1 MRCLAM
7 FPWLR
12 NSGICILVVTI
23 FLAPGPARAQSTE
36 SSNSATAKAV
46 GENPPAI
53 AKHADD
59 TALHLGPGD
68 LIEIAVYGIP
78 ELSQKAR
85 ISSSGDVYLPLI
97 DYVHI
102 GGLTPEEAQG
112 LIEKK
117 LSEGGFVRNP
127 HVTLMVNESASS
139 VVSVLGEVSRPG
151 IYPLLGERRLLDVVS
166 AAGGLTERAGR
177 TITITHRHD
186 QEHRETISLA
196 EELAQSKEGNVPVVA
211 GDTVVVSKAGVC
223 YVVGEVGKPS
233 GFIMDGDSLSVLK
246 AMAMAG
252 GPGRTASLNG
262 ATIVRRTSTGVEQ
275 IKVPLKKIMTSKVQ
289 DISMKPEDILFV
301 PTSGRKLFAQRTVET
316 AFQAAAA
323 VSLVAVRP

>member
-1 MRCLAM
+1 MRWLAM
-7 FPWLR
+7 LPWLR
-12 NSGICILVVTI
+12 NCGICILLLI
-23 FLAPGPARAQSTE
+23 FLASEPAYAQSTE
-36 SSNSATAKAV
+36 SDSGIAKATAD
-46 GENPPAI
+46 NPPAI
-53 AKHADD
+53 AKPADN
-59 TALHLGPGD
+59 AGLHLGPGD
-68 LIEIAVYGIP
+68 LIEVAVYGIP
-78 ELSQKAR
+78 ELSQKVR
-85 ISSSGDVYLPLI
+85 ISSSGDVYLPLV

-151 IYPLLGERRLLDVVS
+151 VYPMLGERRLLDVVS

-177 TITITHRHD
+177 TITITHRRD
-186 QEHRETISLA
+186 QEHRETITLA

-262 ATIVRRTSTGVEQ
+262 ATIVRRTPTGVEQ

-323 VSLVAVRP
+323 VSLVAIRP

>member
-1 MRCLAM
+1 M

-12 NSGICILVVTI
+12 NCGICILLLI
-23 FLAPGPARAQSTE
+23 FLASEPAYAQSAE
-36 SSNSATAKAV
+36 SSDSGTAKSTV
-46 GENPPAI
+46 DNPPAI
-53 AKHADD
+53 AKPADN
-59 TALHLGPGD
+59 AGLHLGPGD

-85 ISSSGDVYLPLI
+85 IGSSGDVYLPLI

-151 IYPLLGERRLLDVVS
+151 IYPVLGERRLLDVVS

-177 TITITHRHD
+177 TITITHRSD

-196 EELAQSKEGNVPVVA
+196 GELAQSKEGNVPVVA
-211 GDTVVVSKAGVC
+211 GDTVVVAKAGVC

-233 GFIMDGDSLSVLK
+233 GFIMDGDALSVLK

-262 ATIVRRTSTGVEQ
+262 ATIVRRTATGVEQ
-275 IKVPLKKIMTSKVQ
+275 IKVPLKKIMTSKAQ
-289 DISMKPEDILFV
+289 DISMQPEDILFV
-301 PTSGRKLFAQRTVET
+301 PTSGRKLFAQRTIET